1 MEFPFKKCDY
11 EWYFYRNY
19 YHGSK
24 REKWGIKTSRSL
36 SKAGRDIL
44 IPYSLLQSSLLW
56 PRKYIQKGAHT
67 FKNIKE
73 VLKLLNKND
82 ILYKKV

>member
-1 MEFPFKKCDY
+1 MEA
-11 EWYFYRNY
+11 
-19 YHGSK
+19 G
-24 REKWGIKTSRSL
+24 EKSGALIQADHCIKQ
-36 SKAGRDIL
+36 GRDIL

-73 VLKLLNKND
+73 VLELLSKEID
-82 ILYKKV
+82 